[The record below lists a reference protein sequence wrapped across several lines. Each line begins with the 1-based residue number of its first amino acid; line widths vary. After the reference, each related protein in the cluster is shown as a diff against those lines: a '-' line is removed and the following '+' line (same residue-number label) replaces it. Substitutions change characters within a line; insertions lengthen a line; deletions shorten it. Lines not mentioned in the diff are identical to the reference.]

1 MSGMDRCEREELGGR
16 GRTESG
22 QRVLTD
28 EEGRLWRVRE
38 LRFADTVPSLIFE
51 SESGFRRVR
60 EYPATWRSLSDA
72 ELFDISW
79 RT

>member
-1 MSGMDRCEREELGGR
+1 MSGVNPCAREETCGR
-16 GRTESG
+16 VRTEHG

-38 LRFADTVPSLIFE
+38 LQFDDAPPSLVFE
-51 SESGFRRVR
+51 SETGFRRVR
-60 EYPATWRSLSDA
+60 AYPGSWRSLSDA

>member
-1 MSGMDRCEREELGGR
+1 MKSVDQREREEAFGR
-16 GRTESG
+16 ARTDRN

-38 LRFADTVPSLIFE
+38 LQFDDAPPSLIFE

-60 EYPATWRSLSDA
+60 AYPATWCSLSDA
-72 ELFDISW
+72 ELFDVSW